1 MSLDTSTL
9 YLVATMVAAMLG
21 AMLLFFGKQENIPAL
36 KWWGTAYLLG
46 AASVALWTLAS
57 DALGEMLSLAL
68 NAVGFVACGMVWNA
82 SRVFHGRKPNL
93 PGLVLGAIAWIAAV
107 MTLAPEASAMRMTI
121 GAGIVAIYAALTATE
136 LWSERRRTLQKRWPA
151 IVVPVLHGFVL
162 MLPILLGDLL
172 HPHDDKFSGSI
183 WVTVFSIELV
193 LYAVGTVFVIFM
205 LVSERAVTAHKT
217 AASMDPLT
225 GMFNRRGFAEASSRV
240 IEREANAGR
249 PVTVLIFDIDH
260 FKSINDRFGHPAG
273 DEILKL
279 FATVVVN
286 TLRISDLS
294 GRIGGEEFAAL
305 LPCSLEEGV
314 IAAERVREAFA
325 NSGIVVE
332 DGPVDTTVSIGV
344 AGGPAGTELEV
355 LLAAADTA
363 LYQAKRSGRN
373 RVEAAEELPLSL
385 ENWRRKT
392 AGIARQ
398 PQSRPVVAEP
408 GLRMVRGAVT
418 SRLPFA
424 SISSWLMNTIRNQ
437 NAHAALM
444 SLEAAA
450 ASARGGFACMFS
462 TSDEYETA
470 LITERRAQGRYD
482 RPRSRWPVVMFVGCT
497 LMVAGTVLLLN

>member
-9 YLVATMVAAMLG
+9 YFIATMIAAMLG
-21 AMLLFFGKQENIPAL
+21 VMLLVFGRNEKIPAL
-36 KWWGTAYLLG
+36 KWWGSAYLLG

-57 DALGEMLSLAL
+57 HALGGVLSLAL

-82 SRVFHGRKPNL
+82 SRVFHGRKPIW
-93 PGLVLGAIAWIAAV
+93 PGLVLGAMAWIAAV
-107 MTLAPEASAMRMTI
+107 MTLPPAASVMRMTI
-121 GAGIVAIYAALTATE
+121 GAGIVAVYAALTATE
-136 LWSERRRTLQKRWPA
+136 LWTERRRSMQRGWPA
-151 IVVPVLHGFVL
+151 MLVPVMHGFVL
-162 MLPILLGDLL
+162 MLPILLGNLL
-172 HPHDDKFSGSI
+172 QPHDEKFASSI
-183 WVTVFSIELV
+183 WVTGFSVELV

-205 LVSERAVTAHKT
+205 LVSERAVSAHRN

-225 GMFNRRGFAEASSRV
+225 GIFNRRGFSEISSRL
-240 IEREANAGR
+240 IEREAKAGR
-249 PVTVLIFDIDH
+249 PVTALIFDIDH

-273 DEILKL
+273 DEVLKL

-314 IAAERVREAFA
+314 LAAERVREAFA

-392 AGIARQ
+392 AGLSVPVRSQ
-398 PQSRPVVAEP
+398 P
-408 GLRMVRGAVT
+408 VT
-418 SRLPFA
+418 A
-424 SISSWLMNTIRNQ
+424 
-437 NAHAALM
+437 
-444 SLEAAA
+444 
-450 ASARGGFACMFS
+450 
-462 TSDEYETA
+462 
-470 LITERRAQGRYD
+470 
-482 RPRSRWPVVMFVGCT
+482 
-497 LMVAGTVLLLN
+497 

>member
-21 AMLLFFGKQENIPAL
+21 TMLLFFGKQESIPAL

-46 AASVALWTLAS
+46 AASVAIWTLAS
-57 DALGEMLSLAL
+57 TRLGMMPSLAL

-93 PGLVLGAIAWIAAV
+93 PGLVLGAIAWVAAV

-121 GAGIVAIYAALTATE
+121 GAAIVALYAALTATE
-136 LWSERRRTLQKRWPA
+136 LWSERRRALQKRWPA
-151 IVVPVLHGFVL
+151 VAVPVLHGFVL

-172 HPHDDKFSGSI
+172 NPHDLAFGNNI

-205 LVSERAVTAHKT
+205 LVSERTVIAHKT

-225 GMFNRRGFAEASSRV
+225 SMFNRRGFAEACARV

-279 FATVVVN
+279 FATIVLN
-286 TLRISDLS
+286 TLRITDLS

-305 LPCSLEEGV
+305 LPCSLEEG
-314 IAAERVREAFA
+314 IAAADRVREAFM

-332 DGPVDTTVSIGV
+332 EGPVDTTVSIGV

-363 LYQAKRSGRN
+363 LYQAKRGGRN

-385 ENWRRKT
+385 EQWRRKS
-392 AGIARQ
+392 AGTARQ
-398 PQSRPVVAEP
+398 PQPRP
-408 GLRMVRGAVT
+408 GLP
-418 SRLPFA
+418 RLA
-424 SISSWLMNTIRNQ
+424 
-437 NAHAALM
+437 
-444 SLEAAA
+444 
-450 ASARGGFACMFS
+450 
-462 TSDEYETA
+462 
-470 LITERRAQGRYD
+470 
-482 RPRSRWPVVMFVGCT
+482 
-497 LMVAGTVLLLN
+497 

>member
-1 MSLDTSTL
+1 MSLDVSTL
-9 YLVATMVAAMLG
+9 SLVATMVAAMLG
-21 AMLLFFGKQENIPAL
+21 IMLLFFGKQENIRAL

-46 AASVALWTLAS
+46 AASVALWTLGG
-57 DALGEMLSLAL
+57 DRFGEGMSLAL
-68 NAVGFVACGMVWNA
+68 SAVGFVACGMVWNA

-93 PGLVLGAIAWIAAV
+93 PGLILGAIAWIAAV
-107 MTLAPEASAMRMTI
+107 TTVAPAASAMRMTI

-136 LWSERRRTLQKRWPA
+136 LWSERRKTLQKRWPA

-162 MLPILLGDLL
+162 LLPILLGDLL
-172 HPHDDKFSGSI
+172 HPHDEMLSGSI
-183 WVTVFSIELV
+183 WVKVFFIELV

-205 LVSERAVTAHKT
+205 LVSERAVTAHRT

-225 GMFNRRGFAEASSRV
+225 GMFNRRGFAEATSRL

-279 FATVVVN
+279 FATVVVS

-325 NSGIVVE
+325 DSGIVVE
-332 DGPVDTTVSIGV
+332 VGPVDTTVSIGV

-363 LYQAKRSGRN
+363 LYQAKRGGRN

-385 ENWRRKT
+385 EKWRRKT
-392 AGIARQ
+392 AGARRHPRQ
-398 PQSRPVVAEP
+398 PGVP
-408 GLRMVRGAVT
+408 
-418 SRLPFA
+418 RLA
-424 SISSWLMNTIRNQ
+424 
-437 NAHAALM
+437 
-444 SLEAAA
+444 
-450 ASARGGFACMFS
+450 
-462 TSDEYETA
+462 
-470 LITERRAQGRYD
+470 
-482 RPRSRWPVVMFVGCT
+482 
-497 LMVAGTVLLLN
+497 

>member
-1 MSLDTSTL
+1 VRIWFSSVLVTLHHNFARWFMSLDVSTL

-21 AMLLFFGKQENIPAL
+21 TMLLFFGRQENIAAL

-46 AASVALWTLAS
+46 AAAVALWTLGG
-57 DALGEMLSLAL
+57 DRFGEMLSLAL
-68 NAVGFVACGMVWNA
+68 SAVGFVACGMVWNA
-82 SRVFHGRKPNL
+82 SRVFHGRTPNL

-107 MTLAPEASAMRMTI
+107 MTVAPEASAMRITV

-151 IVVPVLHGFVL
+151 IIVPVLHGFVL

-172 HPHDDKFSGSI
+172 HPHDQMFSGSI

-205 LVSERAVTAHKT
+205 LVSERTVTAHRT
-217 AASMDPLT
+217 AASTDPLT
-225 GMFNRRGFAEASSRV
+225 GMFNRRGFAEATSRV

-325 NSGIVVE
+325 DSGIEVE
-332 DGPVDTTVSIGV
+332 EGPVDTTVSIGV

-392 AGIARQ
+392 AGTTRQ
-398 PQSRPVVAEP
+398 PPQRSGVP
-408 GLRMVRGAVT
+408 
-418 SRLPFA
+418 RLA
-424 SISSWLMNTIRNQ
+424 
-437 NAHAALM
+437 
-444 SLEAAA
+444 
-450 ASARGGFACMFS
+450 
-462 TSDEYETA
+462 
-470 LITERRAQGRYD
+470 
-482 RPRSRWPVVMFVGCT
+482 
-497 LMVAGTVLLLN
+497 

>member
-1 MSLDTSTL
+1 MSLDISTL
-9 YLVATMVAAMLG
+9 CVLATMIAAMLG
-21 AMLLFFGKQENIPAL
+21 AMLLFFGRQENIPAL
-36 KWWGTAYLLG
+36 KWWGNAYLLG
-46 AASVALWTLAS
+46 AVSIAIWTIAS
-57 DALGEMLSLAL
+57 DSLGEMFSLTL
-68 NAVGFVACGMVWNA
+68 NAVGFLACGMVWSA

-93 PGLVLGAIAWIAAV
+93 PGLVLGGIGWVAAV
-107 MTLAPEASAMRMTI
+107 VTLAPDASAMRTTI
-121 GAGIVAIYAALTATE
+121 GAGIVAVYAALTANE
-136 LWSERRRTLQKRWPA
+136 LWRERRRTLQRRWPT
-151 IVVPVLHGFVL
+151 IIVPVLHGFVL

-172 HPHDDKFSGSI
+172 RSPDEKFSASM

-225 GMFNRRGFAEASSRV
+225 GMFNRRGFAEACARV

-279 FATVVVN
+279 FAAVVIN
-286 TLRISDLS
+286 CLRISDLS

-325 NSGIVVE
+325 DSGIAVE
-332 DGPVDTTVSIGV
+332 EGPVDTTVSIGV

-363 LYQAKRSGRN
+363 LYQAKRGGRN
-373 RVEAAEELPLSL
+373 RVAAAEELPLSL

-392 AGIARQ
+392 AAVARQ
-398 PQSRPVVAEP
+398 PVALTE
-408 GLRMVRGAVT
+408 LVRMA
-418 SRLPFA
+418 
-424 SISSWLMNTIRNQ
+424 
-437 NAHAALM
+437 
-444 SLEAAA
+444 
-450 ASARGGFACMFS
+450 
-462 TSDEYETA
+462 
-470 LITERRAQGRYD
+470 
-482 RPRSRWPVVMFVGCT
+482 
-497 LMVAGTVLLLN
+497 

>member
-1 MSLDTSTL
+1 MI
-9 YLVATMVAAMLG
+9 AAMLG
-21 AMLLFFGKQENIPAL
+21 VMLLVFGRNEKIPAL
-36 KWWGTAYLLG
+36 RWWGSAYLLG

-57 DALGEMLSLAL
+57 HALGGVLSLAL

-82 SRVFHGRKPNL
+82 SRVFHGRKPIW
-93 PGLVLGAIAWIAAV
+93 PGLILGAMAWIAAV
-107 MTLAPEASAMRMTI
+107 MTLSPAASVMRMTI
-121 GAGIVAIYAALTATE
+121 GAGIVAVYAALTATE
-136 LWSERRRTLQKRWPA
+136 LWTERRRSMQRGWPA
-151 IVVPVLHGFVL
+151 MLVPVMHGFVL
-162 MLPILLGDLL
+162 MLPILLGNLL
-172 HPHDDKFSGSI
+172 QPHDEKFASSI
-183 WVTVFSIELV
+183 WVTGFSVELV

-205 LVSERAVTAHKT
+205 LVSERAVSAHKN

-225 GMFNRRGFAEASSRV
+225 GMFNRRGFSEISSRL
-240 IEREANAGR
+240 IEREAKAGR
-249 PVTVLIFDIDH
+249 PVTALIFDIDH

-273 DEILKL
+273 DEVLKL

-314 IAAERVREAFA
+314 LAAERVREAFA

-392 AGIARQ
+392 AGLSSPVRSQ
-398 PQSRPVVAEP
+398 PVA
-408 GLRMVRGAVT
+408 A
-418 SRLPFA
+418 
-424 SISSWLMNTIRNQ
+424 
-437 NAHAALM
+437 
-444 SLEAAA
+444 
-450 ASARGGFACMFS
+450 
-462 TSDEYETA
+462 
-470 LITERRAQGRYD
+470 
-482 RPRSRWPVVMFVGCT
+482 
-497 LMVAGTVLLLN
+497 

>member
-1 MSLDTSTL
+1 MCVKLGLGGTFMLLDISTL
-9 YLVATMVAAMLG
+9 YLVATMMAAMLG
-21 AMLLFFGKQENIPAL
+21 AMLLFFGKQESIPAL

-46 AASVALWTLAS
+46 AASIALWTLAS
-57 DALGEMLSLAL
+57 STLGEMLSLAL

-93 PGLVLGAIAWIAAV
+93 PGLVLGAIAWVAAV
-107 MTLAPEASAMRMTI
+107 MTLAPAASALRMTI
-121 GAGIVAIYAALTATE
+121 GAGIVAIYAALTASE
-136 LWSERRRTLQKRWPA
+136 LWTERRRTLQQRWPA
-151 IVVPVLHGFVL
+151 FVVPILHGLVL
-162 MLPILLGDLL
+162 MLPILLGDFLR
-172 HPHDDKFSGSI
+172 PHDAAFSGSI
-183 WVTVFSIELV
+183 WMTVFSVELV

-205 LVSERAVTAHKT
+205 LVSERAVTVHKT

-225 GMFNRRGFAEASSRV
+225 GMFNRRGFSEATARV
-240 IEREANAGR
+240 IEREASAGR

-279 FATVVVN
+279 FSTIVLN

-314 IAAERVREAFA
+314 LAAERVREAFEA
-325 NSGIVVE
+325 SGIAVDE
-332 DGPVDTTVSIGV
+332 GPVDTTVSIGV

-385 ENWRRKT
+385 EKWRRKT
-392 AGIARQ
+392 AGLPGQ
-398 PQSRPVVAEP
+398 QRP
-408 GLRMVRGAVT
+408 GVT
-418 SRLPFA
+418 SLA
-424 SISSWLMNTIRNQ
+424 
-437 NAHAALM
+437 
-444 SLEAAA
+444 
-450 ASARGGFACMFS
+450 
-462 TSDEYETA
+462 
-470 LITERRAQGRYD
+470 
-482 RPRSRWPVVMFVGCT
+482 
-497 LMVAGTVLLLN
+497 